1 MIIVYTRRIVIICIV
16 IISICSLL
24 TYFGASHRLVE
35 LTNHFRLQYWSGAL
49 IGITLMS
56 IWRKWFWVVLAALVL
71 IVNSIH
77 LYPWTIKG
85 GLQMNIPSGKPFTLV
100 QANVQYNNTQ
110 YERMITYFKQTKAD
124 IITVQEINQEW
135 ADKLN
140 TLKELYPYTH
150 IEARPQGSGIALYS
164 KFPLGKVETLPLISE
179 QRPCIRAQIRVFYET
194 INLVTFHPVTPIS
207 AAKFEGS
214 IKETAAI
221 AELMNQT
228 SSPKI
233 LIGDFNDTMFSYR
246 HSALLAKT
254 GLDNVRSSIGNLGIP
269 TWPSWLYFRWLMI
282 PIDQC
287 LVSDGIYVNEIRTG
301 DANGSDHLPLE
312 VRLEI
317 PS

>member
-124 IITVQEINQEW
+124 IITVH
-135 ADKLN
+135 A
-140 TLKELYPYTH
+140 
-150 IEARPQGSGIALYS
+150 EATPHLDRALALIKS
-164 KFPLGKVETLPLISE
+164 LGKKAGVSTLP
-179 QRPCIRAQIRVFYET
+179 
-194 INLVTFHPVTPIS
+194 TP
-207 AAKFEGS
+207 
-214 IKETAAI
+214 
-221 AELMNQT
+221 
-228 SSPKI
+228 SS
-233 LIGDFNDTMFSYR
+233 LTR
-246 HSALLAKT
+246 
-254 GLDNVRSSIGNLGIP
+254 
-269 TWPSWLYFRWLMI
+269 
-282 PIDQC
+282 
-287 LVSDGIYVNEIRTG
+287 
-301 DANGSDHLPLE
+301 
-312 VRLEI
+312 
-317 PS
+317 